1 MSYQRDREEFF
12 AVLGAE
18 GVPADVIHDVLK
30 DANTIQAC
38 AVAACNRE
46 LSEDETRRDEN
57 ATARIGG
64 RLAAYGIE
72 STFQGDPRGA
82 VVKLRLPSGRAN
94 DWGGEGYFCVP
105 TRTY

>member
-1 MSYQRDREEFF
+1 MTTAISDRLEFA

-18 GVPADVIHDVLK
+18 GVPSDVILDVLR
-30 DANTIQAC
+30 DARTIHRLAEIAC
-38 AVAACNRE
+38 ERE
-46 LSEDETRRDEN
+46 LTSTEEKRDEI

-72 STFQGDPRGA
+72 SHFQGDPRGA

-94 DWGGEGYFCVP
+94 DFGGEGLFCVP
-105 TRTY
+105 TR